1 MRPKFKPQCCQKK
14 KKGNGKDINIFLRYL
29 EEKKRREERE
39 ACKTGKQFRI
49 FFCFVFRARN
59 SQIHL

>member
-49 FFCFVFRARN
+49 FFLFCF
-59 SQIHL
+59 